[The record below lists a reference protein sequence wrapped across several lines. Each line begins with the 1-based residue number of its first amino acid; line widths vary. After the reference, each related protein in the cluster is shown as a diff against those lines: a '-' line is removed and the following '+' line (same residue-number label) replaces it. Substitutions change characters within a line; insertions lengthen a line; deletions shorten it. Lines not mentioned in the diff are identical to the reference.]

1 VYLMKKSL
9 KYWLWGS
16 ICIIIINFIVFLFR
30 NKVDQIVL
38 LWIVILTP
46 VVFVALYPLTC
57 LLDRNSLLD
66 GDRTARKKKFFN
78 ILKLN
83 I

>member
-1 VYLMKKSL
+1 L

-16 ICIIIINFIVFLFR
+16 ISIIIINFIVFLFR

-46 VVFVALYPLTC
+46 AAFLVLYALTR
-57 LLDRNSLLD
+57 LLDRVGPSRNEN
-66 GDRTARKKKFFN
+66 GF
-78 ILKLN
+78 
-83 I
+83 

>member
-1 VYLMKKSL
+1 MFYIKKSL

-46 VVFVALYPLTC
+46 AVLLLLYALTR
-57 LLDRNSLLD
+57 LLDR
-66 GDRTARKKKFFN
+66 DRQSRN
-78 ILKLN
+78 QNGL
-83 I
+83 

>member
-1 VYLMKKSL
+1 MYFLKKSL

-46 VVFVALYPLTC
+46 AAFLVLYALTR
-57 LLDRNSLLD
+57 LLDRVGPSRNEN
-66 GDRTARKKKFFN
+66 GF
-78 ILKLN
+78 
-83 I
+83 